1 MRFFGRKVNT
11 GSASMR
17 RLASRLAGVGRLLLL
32 AAVCLAVLMASGKLS
47 FALAVSLDG
56 DLLGYVKDRAA
67 LDSLVSRL
75 ETTVSDALG
84 RNWSPAVTTYVALGA
99 PDQKLE
105 GEELAEKVL
114 ASVPELG
121 ELQVVYVDGEA
132 VCAYEDG
139 AEASAALEA
148 LAASYP
154 VGENGRAAFTQEV
167 VIAAGTVDV
176 SLKQEADRRLAE
188 AVTVE
193 TRENV
198 TVTKTIPCET
208 REVRDSRLYADES
221 YVQTPGED
229 GFDTVEYL
237 EVFRNGE
244 LEERLELRRI
254 HQEPVTE
261 VQVVGTREHHSTGTY
276 IWPVEDGWL
285 SSFFGPRSGIGSSDH
300 KGVDI
305 ANDAG
310 TPIRASD
317 GGVVLFAD
325 EYGGYGLLI
334 KIQHENGDVTYYAHE
349 SYILVNE
356 GDVVEQGE
364 VIGLMGCTGV
374 ASGNHCHFEMHPGGG
389 EAENPMNYLP
399 ELPYPIL
406 GDG

>member
-1 MRFFGRKVNT
+1 MKLFGGKVNT
-11 GSASMR
+11 KSASLR
-17 RLASRLAGVGRLLLL
+17 RLASRLAGAGRLLLL

-47 FALAVSLDG
+47 FALAVNLDG
-56 DLLGYVKDRAA
+56 DLLGYVQDRQS
-67 LDSLVSRL
+67 LDDMVSRL

-84 RNWSPAVTTYVALGA
+84 RDWNAEVTTYVALGD
-99 PDQKLE
+99 PEQGLGD
-105 GEELAEKVL
+105 EELAEKVL
-114 ASVPELG
+114 AAMPDLD

-132 VCAYEDG
+132 VCAYEEK

-148 LAASYP
+148 LAAAYP
-154 VGENGRAAFTQEV
+154 AGENGKTGFTQEV
-167 VIAAGTVDV
+167 VVAAGTVDV
-176 SLKQEADRRLAE
+176 SLKQEADRRLAD

-193 TRENV
+193 TRESV
-198 TVTKTIPCET
+198 TITQTIPCET
-208 REVRDSRLYADES
+208 REVRDSRLYTDES
-221 YVQTPGED
+221 YVQTPGEE

-237 EVFRNGE
+237 EVYRNGE

-285 SSFFGPRSGIGSSDH
+285 SSFFGPRTGIGSSDH

-305 ANDAG
+305 ANSSG
-310 TPIRASD
+310 TPVMASD

-325 EYGGYGLLI
+325 YYGGYGLLI

-349 SYILVNE
+349 SYILVDE

-374 ASGNHCHFEMHPGGG
+374 ASGNHCHFELHPGGG
-389 EAENPMNYLP
+389 DAVNPMDHLP

-406 GDG
+406 GD

>member
-1 MRFFGRKVNT
+1 MKLFGGKVNRK
-11 GSASMR
+11 SASMR
-17 RLASRLAGVGRLLLL
+17 RLASRLAGVGRILLL

-47 FALAVSLDG
+47 FALAVNLDG
-56 DLLGYVKDRAA
+56 DLLGYVHDREA
-67 LDSLVSRL
+67 LDTMVSRL

-84 RNWSPAVTTYVALGA
+84 RSWSPDVTTYVTLSD
-99 PDQKLE
+99 PEQKLADQ
-105 GEELAEKVL
+105 ELAERVL
-114 ASVPELG
+114 AAVPELG

-148 LAASYP
+148 LAAAYP
-154 VGENGRAAFTQEV
+154 AGENGKVGFAQEV
-167 VIAAGTVDV
+167 VVAAGTVDV
-176 SLKQEADRRLAE
+176 ALKQEADRRLAE

-193 TRENV
+193 TRNNV

-208 REVRDSRLYADES
+208 REVRDSRLYTDES
-221 YVQTPGED
+221 YVQTPGEE
-229 GFDTVEYL
+229 GFDTVEYV

-285 SSFFGPRSGIGSSDH
+285 SSFFGPRTGIGSSDH

-305 ANDAG
+305 ANNSG
-310 TPIRASD
+310 TPVLASD

-374 ASGNHCHFEMHPGGG
+374 ASGNHCHFEFHPGGG
-389 EAENPMNYLP
+389 EAANPMNYLP
-399 ELPYPIL
+399 EMPYPIL
-406 GDG
+406 GNG